1 MFGTLIDVGS
11 DGNVFINDKGVSLVP
26 TLWAV
31 YKKKGMGSN
40 MVRWIVMVEDYK
52 SPYRK
57 LPMDE
62 REELVTNI
70 VFDKPKYKTCQDAMV
85 EDARM
90 EYNRMQY
97 DPLVDQYNAMSDQIY
112 KMTKVYKGMI
122 PTAENLADIN
132 DIQIQMGKSSKARD
146 DIKTLIVK
154 DQESEVKIQGA
165 GTEDFSM
172 FEEEQRYKDK

>member
-11 DGNVFINDKGVSLVP
+11 DGNVFMNDKGLALVP
-26 TLWAV
+26 SLWAV

-40 MVRWIVMVEDYK
+40 MVRWIVMVDDYK

-57 LPMDE
+57 KPLDE

-70 VFDKPKYKTCQDAMV
+70 VFGKAKYKTCQDALV
-85 EDARM
+85 VAARE
-90 EYNRMQY
+90 EYAKMQY
-97 DPLVDQYNAMSDQIY
+97 DPLVDQYNAMSNQIY
-112 KMTKVYKGMI
+112 KMTKVYKAMI
-122 PTAENLADIN
+122 PTKENLSEIN

-146 DIKTLIVK
+146 DIKTLIIK

-172 FEEEQRYKDK
+172 FEEEQRYKGE

>member
-1 MFGTLIDVGS
+1 MFGTLVDVGS
-11 DGNVFINDKGVSLVP
+11 DGNVFVNDKGVALVP

-40 MVRWIVMVEDYK
+40 MVRWIVMVDDYK

-57 LPMDE
+57 LPIDE
-62 REELVTNI
+62 REVLVTNI
-70 VFDKPKYKTCQDAMV
+70 VFGKDNYKTCRDQMV
-85 EDARM
+85 EDARA
-90 EYNRMQY
+90 EYARMQY
-97 DPLVDQYNAMSDQIY
+97 DPLVDQYNAMSDQIF
-112 KMTKVYKGMI
+112 KMTKVYKNMI
-122 PTAENLADIN
+122 PTADNLSDIN

-146 DIKTLIVK
+146 DIKTLIIK

-172 FEEEQRYKDK
+172 FEEEQRYKGK

>member
-1 MFGTLIDVGS
+1 MFGTLVDVGT
-11 DGNVFINDKGVSLVP
+11 DGNVLVNDRGMALVP

-40 MVRWIVMVEDYK
+40 MVRWIVMVDDYK

-57 LPMDE
+57 LPVDE
-62 REELVTNI
+62 REVLVTNI
-70 VFDKPKYKTCQDAMV
+70 VFGKDKYKTCQDQMV
-85 EDARM
+85 TDART
-90 EYNRMQY
+90 EYDRMQY

-112 KMTKVYKGMI
+112 KMTKVYKTMI
-122 PTAENLADIN
+122 PTKENLSDIN
-132 DIQIQMGKSSKARD
+132 DIQIQMGKASKSRD
-146 DIKTLIVK
+146 DIKTLIIK

-172 FEEEQRYKDK
+172 FEEEQRYKGE